1 MVLVSGVLLQ
11 FVKERIKKLKFLKNF
26 IFLTPLVFCIVL
38 LLTFLGFRVNSGEYK
53 LMGLAPYGSENSEET
68 KSFID
73 KIKSEVVDI
82 KVDGSIFI
90 HLHYTTISTY
100 YINE

>member
-1 MVLVSGVLLQ
+1 
-11 FVKERIKKLKFLKNF
+11 
-26 IFLTPLVFCIVL
+26 
-38 LLTFLGFRVNSGEYK
+38 
-53 LMGLAPYGSENSEET
+53 MGLAPYGSENSEET

-100 YINE
+100 YINEW